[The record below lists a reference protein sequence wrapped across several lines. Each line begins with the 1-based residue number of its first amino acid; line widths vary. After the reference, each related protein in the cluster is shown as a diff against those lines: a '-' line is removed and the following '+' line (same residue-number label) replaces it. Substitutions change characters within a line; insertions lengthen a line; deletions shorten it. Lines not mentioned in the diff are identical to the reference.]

1 MLSKKE
7 LAQIKDSLEKSQN
20 PLFFFDND
28 VDGFCS
34 FIILQ
39 KSIGRGK
46 GVAIKSFPELD
57 KTYLKK
63 IEELNPD
70 HVFIL
75 DKPKVS
81 KEFLDGIFEKCLP
94 LTWID
99 HHDVEIDEETKERIE
114 YFNSFPSSEPTTYL
128 AYKTFEKKSEQWLA
142 ITGCIGDNF
151 MPEFAEKY
159 AEENEEFLS
168 TIKSPFY
175 CMYKTEIGKIATMI
189 NFGLKDSTT
198 NVLHMIRLF
207 IKANNPTDILDENHE
222 TKHLHQKYEQL
233 SKHMEILL
241 KKAEN
246 VGENLI
252 LLEYAGETSMSS
264 ELANKLQFDNPNK
277 HVLVMYKKQDVGNVS
292 IRGKKAKEYLLKS
305 IKDILGATG
314 GGHPEACGARVPTED
329 LEQFKKNFEKLVNTK
344 D

>member
-7 LAQIKDSLEKSQN
+7 LEQIKDSLEKSQN

-34 FIILQ
+34 FIIFQ
-39 KSIGRGK
+39 KSIQRGK
-46 GVAIKSFPELD
+46 GVAIKSFPDLD
-57 KTYLKK
+57 KSYLRKVD
-63 IEELNPD
+63 ELNPD

-81 KEFLDGIFEKCLP
+81 NEFIEGVFEKGIP
-94 LTWID
+94 ITWID
-99 HHDVEIDEETKERIE
+99 HHEVEIEDEIKEKIE

-128 AYKTFEKKSEQWLA
+128 AYKTFERKTEKWLA
-142 ITGCIGDNF
+142 ITGCIGDNY
-151 MPEFAEKY
+151 MPEFAKEY
-159 AEENEEFLS
+159 AKENKEFLS
-168 TIKSPFY
+168 TIKTPFDS
-175 CMYKTEIGKIATMI
+175 MYKTQIGKITTMI

-207 IKANNPTDILDENHE
+207 IKSNNPTDILDENAE
-222 TKHLHQKYEQL
+222 TRHLHQKYDQL
-233 SKHMEILL
+233 IKHMGILL
-241 KKAEN
+241 KKAEDI
-246 VGENLI
+246 GKNLI

-277 HVLVMYKKQDVGNVS
+277 HVLVIYKKQDVGNVS
-292 IRGKKAKEYLLKS
+292 VRGKKAKEYLMKS
-305 IKDILGATG
+305 IENILGATG

-329 LEQFKKNFEKLVNTK
+329 LEEFKKNFEKLVNE
-344 D
+344 